1 MAALLG
7 ARAVTITDLPPLL
20 PLLVRN
26 AESNAA
32 CCEVRALDW
41 CAEGDA
47 HLDLDRALDEW
58 QPPPDLIIG
67 SDITCFVQHLP
78 ELAWVVERLAAPRD
92 ARVVFAH
99 HDRGGDSA
107 ELRGVFGRRFACERL
122 MYGNVDGPVHI
133 YLMKLRPDRPSGA
146 DDEPPCGVGGV
157 SEQAISRASRGDIRD
172 LKRLI
177 LSGCLE

>member
-20 PLLVRN
+20 PLLARN
-26 AESNAA
+26 AHSNGV

-41 CAEGDA
+41 CAEGD
-47 HLDLDRALDEW
+47 HLLDLNAALDGW

-67 SDITCFVQHLP
+67 SDITCFLQHLP
-78 ELAWVVERLAAPRD
+78 ELARVIERLAAARD

-107 ELRGVFGRRFACERL
+107 ELRCVFGRRFVCERL
-122 MYGNVDGPVHI
+122 RFRNDDPIHL
-133 YLMKLRPDRPSGA
+133 YLMTLRPDRPSGA
-146 DDEPPCGVGGV
+146 DDESSCGRGAG
-157 SEQAISRASRGDIRD
+157 EQAIISRACRGDVRD

-177 LSGCLE
+177 LSGGLE